1 MGAERGSEREVAP
14 MNSSE
19 LMDVLTN
26 TTQAAQSLIVCRGAK
41 VCRGEWTWHGGAR
54 VCRGGFYCRDG
65 VALLAE
71 GTEGD
76 DQVETTFASADLAER
91 SWERRGELMNSSEM
105 DVLTNTSQAAQSLII
120 CRGARV
126 CRGAWTWRG
135 GAKVC
140 RGGFYCR
147 GGVALLAEDVEGDDQ
162 AETTSAMA
170 DLAERGSEREVAPM
184 KSSEL
189 AEI

>member
-1 MGAERGSEREVAP
+1 

-26 TTQAAQSLIVCRGAK
+26 TSQAAQSLIVCRGAK
-41 VCRGEWTWHGGAR
+41 VCRGAWTWH
-54 VCRGGFYCRDG
+54 
-65 VALLAE
+65 
-71 GTEGD
+71 
-76 DQVETTFASADLAER
+76 
-91 SWERRGELMNSSEM
+91 
-105 DVLTNTSQAAQSLII
+105 
-120 CRGARV
+120 
-126 CRGAWTWRG
+126 G

-147 GGVALLAEDVEGDDQ
+147 GAVALLAEDVEDDDQ

-184 KSSEL
+184 NSSEL
-189 AEI
+189 MDVLTNTSQAAQSLIVCRGAK